1 MGALAGDG
9 LVRKHSLISRAFF
22 SLISRAFFLRGWS
35 VITVQSPAEFMVQHT
50 GLIQLLVVLI
60 CAMLVTLLATL
71 QPTSIRPI
79 GA

>member
-1 MGALAGDG
+1 
-9 LVRKHSLISRAFF
+9 
-22 SLISRAFFLRGWS
+22 
-35 VITVQSPAEFMVQHT
+35 MVQHT